1 MTECIFCKIATGAI
15 PAEKIIDNDSFF
27 VIKDIRPKAP
37 VHLLIIPH
45 QHITNLFDIDP
56 SHGEL
61 LTNMLLELK
70 HLAKQYELDG
80 FRTII
85 NSGQSSGQ
93 EVFHLHFH
101 LLANAGGISQQRL
114 PGF

>member
-1 MTECIFCKIATGAI
+1 MSDCIFCKIATGAI
-15 PAEKIIDNDSFF
+15 PSEKIVDNDSFF

-45 QHITNLFDIDP
+45 QHITSLLAIEP
-56 SHGEL
+56 AHGPL
-61 LTNMLLELK
+61 LAEMLLALK
-70 HLAKQYELDG
+70 NLAKQYELDG
-80 FRTII
+80 FRTLI

-101 LLANAGGISQQRL
+101 LLANTNTSQQKL

>member
-1 MTECIFCKIATGAI
+1 MSECIFCKIATGAI
-15 PAEKIIDNDSFF
+15 PSEKIMDNNTFF

-37 VHLLIIPH
+37 VHLLLIPH
-45 QHITNLFDIDP
+45 QHIPSLLEVDP
-56 SHGEL
+56 SHGAL
-61 LTNMLLELK
+61 LGNMLLGLK
-70 HLAKQYELDG
+70 SLAKQYELDG

-101 LLANAGGISQQRL
+101 LLANNTNTSQQRL

>member
-1 MTECIFCKIATGAI
+1 MSDCIFCKIATGAI
-15 PAEKIIDNDSFF
+15 PAEKIFENEQFF

-37 VHLLIIPH
+37 VHLLLIPH
-45 QHITNLFDIDP
+45 LHISSLLETET
-56 SHGEL
+56 SHSDL
-61 LTNMLLELK
+61 LGNMLLGLNT
-70 HLAKQYELDG
+70 LAKQYHLSG

-85 NSGQSSGQ
+85 NSGESSGQ

-101 LLANAGGISQQRL
+101 LLANSGSLQQRL